1 MSSYAT
7 RDRELNR
14 SLNFVIYAIT
24 FGNVFFSIFGT
35 PVGSP
40 LYTGFMRKLGAD
52 DLVYAV
58 VMALPVLGGAAQI
71 FASYYMEKT
80 GSRRGLFLVSGLVHR
95 LLWIPVAILPL
106 VLPPSLHRVGLV
118 IITALIVG
126 SSVGNSVATVGYNSW
141 MGDLVPFDIA
151 GRFFARRTL
160 VSTVSGALAGIGVGI
175 LVDHVNNFVGFAIAF
190 LVGAVFGTADILTY
204 FFIRHPPF
212 HRSETTLTP
221 LAVFVL
227 PFRERRYRKLVVF
240 ATLFYFAVNFAV
252 PFFNVYMLENLHM
265 NYFMITVSN
274 QIMSSLFTVLTVSKW
289 GTICDRF
296 GYKPVVWLSGI
307 GTAISPILWFF
318 VTPGNIW
325 LVFLANIV
333 AGISWAG
340 FNLAIFNQ
348 SVWLAPEKN
357 RSAYIA
363 SYSMMTTVIGGALA
377 FVAGGYFM
385 QYFGPVVNSF
395 HSLFLLGTE
404 LNAYEVLF
412 LVSGLLRLAVV
423 LVFEPM
429 VCEEHAKSVPEL
441 IGGLWGSFLERF
453 GVVGAVAQPAR
464 RPRRLLRVKSR

>member
-7 RDRELNR
+7 KDKELNR
-14 SLNFVIYAIT
+14 SLDLVIYALT
-24 FGNVFFSIFGT
+24 FGNVFFSVFGT

-40 LYTGFMRKLGAD
+40 LYTGFMRRLGAN
-52 DLVYAV
+52 DLVYAI
-58 VMALPVLGGAAQI
+58 VMALPVLGGVAQI
-71 FASYYMEKT
+71 FASYYMEST
-80 GSRRGLFLVSGLVHR
+80 GNRRTLFLAAGLVHR

-106 VLPPSLHRVGLV
+106 VLPPHLRQVGIA
-118 IITALIVG
+118 IITALIVA

-160 VSTVSGALAGIGVGI
+160 VSTISGAIAGIGTGI
-175 LVDHVNNFVGFAIAF
+175 LVDRVNNFVGFAIAF
-190 LVGAVFGTADILTY
+190 LIGALFGAADILTY
-204 FFIRHPPF
+204 VFIRHPPF
-212 HRSETTLTP
+212 HRSQTP
-221 LAVFVL
+221 LSPFAIFVL

-240 ATLFYFAVNFAV
+240 ATLFYFSVNFSV

-265 NYFMITVSN
+265 NYFTITISN

-289 GTICDRF
+289 GSICDRF
-296 GYKPVVWLSGI
+296 GYKPVVWLSAI
-307 GTAISPILWFF
+307 GAALCPIMWFF
-318 VTPGNIW
+318 VTPGDTW

-333 AGISWAG
+333 AGVAWAG

-363 SYSMMTTVIGGALA
+363 GYSMMTTVVGGALA

-385 QYFGPVVNSF
+385 QYFTPVISARRWPF
-395 HSLFLLGTE
+395 FYGTIV
-404 LNAYEVLF
+404 NAYEVLF

-423 LVFEPM
+423 LIFEPM
-429 VCEEHAKSVPEL
+429 VCEDNAKSVPEL
-441 IGGLWGSFLERF
+441 IRGLWGSFLERF
-453 GVVGAVAQPAR
+453 GLTDSAR
-464 RPRRLLRVKSR
+464 RLRRSSRMMRR

>member
-14 SLNFVIYAIT
+14 SLDLVIYAIT

-80 GSRRGLFLVSGLVHR
+80 GSRRGLFLASGLVHR

-106 VLPPSLHRVGLV
+106 VLPPDMRHVGIAV
-118 IITALIVG
+118 ITALIVG

-175 LVDHVNNFVGFAIAF
+175 LVDRVNNFVGFAIAF
-190 LVGAVFGTADILTY
+190 IVGALFGAADILTY

-212 HRSETTLTP
+212 HRSETPLSP
-221 LAVFVL
+221 LAVFAL

-240 ATLFYFAVNFAV
+240 ATLFYFAVNFSV
-252 PFFNVYMLENLHM
+252 PFFNVYMLEKLRM

-274 QIMSSLFTVLTVSKW
+274 QIMASLFTVLTVSKW

-296 GYKPVVWLSGI
+296 GYKPVVWLSAI
-307 GTAISPILWFF
+307 GTAVCPVMWFF
-318 VTPGNIW
+318 VTPGDIW
-325 LVFLANIV
+325 LVFLANVV
-333 AGISWAG
+333 AGVAWAG

-363 SYSMMTTVIGGALA
+363 GYSMMTTVIGGALA
-377 FVAGGYFM
+377 FVAGGCFM
-385 QYFGPVVNSF
+385 QYFGPVIDA
-395 HSLFLLGTE
+395 LRLPFLLGTR

-412 LVSGLLRLAVV
+412 LVSGLLRFAVV

-429 VCEEHAKSVPEL
+429 VCEENAKSVPEL
-441 IGGLWGSFLERF
+441 IRGLWGSFLERF
-453 GVVGAVAQPAR
+453 GMAGPAG
-464 RPRRLLRVKSR
+464 RPRRLLRMIRR